1 MKKIFYLAKII
12 FNIVEGNFYFP
23 YLLTHSYNKAQWK
36 LSFIILEKPPGF
48 LQTFPLIFPRQ
59 KI

>member
-23 YLLTHSYNKAQWK
+23 YLLTHSYNKAQ
-36 LSFIILEKPPGF
+36 
-48 LQTFPLIFPRQ
+48 
-59 KI
+59 